1 MPYDAK
7 TKITVHSTAASAVRA
22 HRRIRDDIYETP
34 LIPSKVVGPQT
45 GADLRFKAE
54 NFQLTGSFKFRGAS
68 NKMSIMAGAGPL
80 ITASSG
86 NHGIAASRAA
96 AKHGLD
102 LTVVLPENVA
112 KAKLDKIKSF
122 GVSIKMHGQEP
133 GEAEIYARQLA
144 ADTDGLT
151 YASAYNDPDVIAGQG
166 TIGVELLAQCDHIDN
181 VFVAMGGGGLISGI
195 GAVFKSFSP
204 ATKII
209 GVSAQNTAALAA
221 SMAAGKIVETK
232 HLDTLADGVS
242 GGVDFDSVTLPL
254 AMAVIDEVVT
264 CSEVEI
270 IDSLKRLAN
279 DEHQLVEGAAALAL
293 AGFEQIAKRLKGQTS
308 IVVLCGSNYDNAK
321 ILPLISG

>member
-1 MPYDAK
+1 MPYDNSS
-7 TKITVHSTAASAVRA
+7 KITVHSTAASAVRA
-22 HRRIRDDIYETP
+22 HRRIKDNIFETP
-34 LIPSKVVGPQT
+34 LIPSKVIGPE
-45 GADLRFKAE
+45 AKVDLRFKCE

-68 NKMSIMAGAGPL
+68 NKMSIMAGSGPL

-96 AKHGLD
+96 AKYGLD

-112 KAKLDKIKSF
+112 KAKLEKIKSF
-122 GVSIKMHGQEP
+122 GVAVKFHGQEP
-133 GEAEIYARQLA
+133 GAAEIYARQLA

-166 TIGVELLAQCDHIDN
+166 TIAVELLSQCDHIDN

-195 GAVFKSFSP
+195 GAVFKSFNPS
-204 ATKII
+204 TKII

-221 SMAAGKIVETK
+221 SMAAGEIVETE
-232 HLDTLADGVS
+232 HLETLADGVA

-254 AMAVIDEVVT
+254 AMVVIDEVIT

-270 IDSLKRLAN
+270 INSLRRLALE
-279 DEHQLVEGAAALAL
+279 EHQIVEGAAALAL
-293 AGFEQIAKRLKGQTS
+293 AGFEQAAKRLEGKTS
-308 IVVLCGSNYDNAK
+308 VVVLCGSNYDNAK
-321 ILPLISG
+321 ILPLLN